1 MTWKTVLFVTGPRE
15 GDEDLKAAIALCDS
29 CGAHLSVLLLAIAAP
44 PPIGEYAAVVS
55 EAWNEER
62 QLDITALSERV
73 AHVSSILGVSQVSH
87 DVTSTYCE
95 LALADSEVGAHAK
108 YADLLFVGAGLSD
121 ERRVRT
127 SVLEGG
133 LFRSPAPVLLAP
145 SDVPVQLDPKV
156 IVLAWNSSLE
166 ASRAARHAIDLMKAA
181 KEVHVTLVDPD
192 ASESANGEE
201 PGADIATFLARHGIT
216 VTVDRL
222 SSGYRPV
229 ATVVKQHAA
238 DVAADMIVMGAYG
251 HSRLREWIFSGVTK
265 EILKE
270 QPAVP
275 VLISH

>member
-1 MTWKTVLFVTGPRE
+1 MNWKTVLFVTAPGE
-15 GDEDLKAAIALCDS
+15 GDADLKTAIALCDS
-29 CGAHLSVLLLAIAAP
+29 SGAHLSVLVIAIAAP

-62 QLDITALSERV
+62 QLDMKALSERV
-73 AHVSSILGVSQVSH
+73 AQVSSILGASQVSH

-95 LALADSEVGAHAK
+95 LALADNEVGTHAR
-108 YADLLFVGAGLSD
+108 YADLLLVGAGLTD

-145 SDVPVQLDPKV
+145 SDTPVRLDPKV
-156 IVLAWNSSLE
+156 VVLAWNSSLE
-166 ASRAARHAIDLMKAA
+166 ASRAARHAIDLLKAA
-181 KEVHVTLVDPD
+181 EEVHVTLVDPE

-201 PGADIATFLARHGIT
+201 PGADIATFLARHGID

-222 SSGYRPV
+222 SSGQRPV
-229 ATVVKQHAA
+229 ATVLKHHAA
-238 DVAADMIVMGAYG
+238 DIAADLIVMGAYG

-270 QPAVP
+270 PPAVP
-275 VLISH
+275 VLIAH